1 MAKRKLMMI
10 GSVVIILSVFLAGGY
25 VVKEQIDQKA
35 AQQEKI
41 EKQTQRRKRQSE
53 KAAMK

>member
-1 MAKRKLMMI
+1 MMI
-10 GSVVIILSVFLAGGY
+10 GSVVITLSVFLAGGY